1 MVEHRFATK
10 LDRILQG
17 QVPLL
22 RFFSESAWSTRDPSD
37 PDNADFVAGNP
48 QEMVMPEFVEALQ
61 RWAVP
66 QDKDWYAYKFN
77 EPYAQAAAAAA
88 LRDRRGV
95 PFEDE
100 DIFLTDGA
108 FAGLNITVGTVTDP
122 GEEVVFTSPPWF
134 FYEALIVAH
143 GATPVRV
150 KVKQPSW
157 DLDIEAI
164 AGAITD
170 RTRAIIVNSPNNPT
184 GRIYPADQL
193 RALAKVLTEASE
205 RNGRPV
211 YLISDEAYWRIVF
224 DDRKYVSP
232 TEFYPHSF
240 LVYTYGKTLLTPG
253 QRLGYVALPPTM
265 PDRRS
270 MREAMM
276 IAQLSIGGNGVPNA
290 VLQRA
295 LGDLEKL
302 SIDVKALQRRRD
314 RMVESLRSSGYDVHT
329 PEGTFY
335 LLPRSPIEDDVAFT
349 EQLAKDKVF
358 ILPGT
363 LVEMPGWFRISIT
376 GNDDMVE
383 RALPILERAA
393 KAAR

>member
-1 MVEHRFATK
+1 MAQHRFAAK

-22 RFFSESAWSTRDPSD
+22 RFFTESAWANRDPED
-37 PDNADFVAGNP
+37 PENSDFVAGNP

-66 QDKDWYAYKFN
+66 LDKDWYAYKFN

-88 LRDRRGV
+88 LRERRGI
-95 PFEDE
+95 PFEDQ
-100 DIFLTDGA
+100 DIFMTDGA

-122 GEEVVFTSPPWF
+122 GDEVVFLSPPWF
-134 FYEALIVAH
+134 FYEALIIAA

-150 KVKQPSW
+150 PVKQPSW
-157 DLDIEAI
+157 DLDLD
-164 AGAITD
+164 AITAAITE
-170 RTRAIIVNSPNNPT
+170 RARAIIVNSPNNPT
-184 GRIYPADQL
+184 GRIYTPQQL
-193 RALAKVLTEASE
+193 EGLARVLTEASE

-211 YLISDEAYWRIVF
+211 YLVSDEAYWRIVF
-224 DDRKYVSP
+224 DDCEYRSP
-232 TEFYPHSF
+232 TEFYPWSF

-265 PDRRS
+265 PDR
-270 MREAMM
+270 EAMRTALM
-276 IAQLSIGGNGVPNA
+276 VAQLSIGGNGVPNA

-295 LGDLEKL
+295 LADLEEM
-302 SIDVKALQRRRD
+302 SVDVKALQRRRD
-314 RMVESLRSSGYDVHT
+314 RMVEALRSSGYDVHT

-349 EQLAKDKVF
+349 ERLAKDKVF
-358 ILPGT
+358 VLPGT
-363 LVEMPGWFRISIT
+363 LVEMPGWFRISVT
-376 GNDDMVE
+376 GNDEMVE
-383 RALPILERAA
+383 RALPVFERAA
-393 KAAR
+393 RAAG

>member
-1 MVEHRFATK
+1 MAEHRLAAK

-22 RFFSESAWSTRDPSD
+22 RFFTESAWSTRDPDD
-37 PDNADFVAGNP
+37 PENADFVAGNP

-66 QDKDWYAYKFN
+66 RDKDWYAYKFN
-77 EPYAQAAAAAA
+77 EPYARAAAAAA

-95 PFEDE
+95 AFEDE

-108 FAGLNITVGTVTDP
+108 FAGLNITIGTVTDP
-122 GEEVVFTSPPWF
+122 GDEVVFLSPPWF
-134 FYEALIVAH
+134 FYEALIIAA

-150 KVKQPSW
+150 PVQQPSW
-157 DLDIEAI
+157 DLDLDAI
-164 AGAITD
+164 AAAITE

-184 GRIYPADQL
+184 GRIYTPEQL
-193 RALAKVLTEASE
+193 DGLALVLTEASNG
-205 RNGRPV
+205 NGRPV
-211 YLISDEAYWRIVF
+211 YLVSDEAYWRIVF
-224 DDRKYVSP
+224 DDRAYYSP
-232 TEFYPHSF
+232 TEFYPWSF

-265 PDRRS
+265 PDRET
-270 MREAMM
+270 MRTALMV
-276 IAQLSIGGNGVPNA
+276 AQLSIGGNGVPNA

-295 LGDLEKL
+295 LADLEKL
-302 SIDVKALQRRRD
+302 SVDVKALQRRRD
-314 RMVESLRSSGYDVHT
+314 RVVEALRAAGYDVHT

-349 EQLAKDKVF
+349 EQVAKDKVF
-358 ILPGT
+358 VLPGT
-363 LVEMPGWFRISIT
+363 LVEMPGWFRISVT
-376 GNDDMVE
+376 GNDEMVE
-383 RALPILERAA
+383 RALPVFERAA
-393 KAAR
+393 KAAG